1 MIAYFDCSAGISGD
15 MCIGALVDAGVP
27 LKEIDRR
34 LRALP
39 IRGYS
44 LEEKRVK
51 RASVTATKVDVT
63 VKKSEVRSKK
73 SGVRKWKDIKDVI
86 SKSSLPLHIRQ
97 KGLGIFKRL
106 FDAEGKVHGEACHR
120 THLHE
125 LGAVDCLV
133 DVFGV
138 LIGLSLLGVDK
149 VYSSAINLGSG
160 SVSTEHGLLPV
171 PAPATAEIIKGV
183 PVYSSGIPFE
193 LTTPTGAAIVQELS
207 TAFGA
212 MPLMKVQKVG
222 YGAGRRDIRELPNVL
237 RIFIGEDASRI
248 GPVVQKVTVI
258 ETNIDDMNPQLYEH
272 VTAMLFGSGALDAY
286 LTQVIMKK
294 GRPGVLLTVLCH
306 EEKAAD
312 IAEVLFRETTTIGV
326 RFYEGSRKVL
336 ARRMQKIDTGFGKI
350 SVKVATLPDGTV
362 KPVPEYEDCR
372 MLAEKHGI
380 PLIEVMRKIQ
390 RAVIRQ
396 SGKTS

>member
-27 LKEIDRR
+27 LKEIDRG
-34 LRALP
+34 LRALS

-51 RASVTATKVDVT
+51 RASVSATKVDVT
-63 VKKSEVRSKK
+63 VKKSE
-73 SGVRKWKDIKDVI
+73 VRKWKDIKDVI
-86 SKSSLPLHIRQ
+86 SKSSLPLDIKQ
-97 KGLGIFKRL
+97 KGLRIFRRL
-106 FDAEGKVHGEACHR
+106 FDAEGKVHGEAYYR

-133 DVFGV
+133 DVFGA
-138 LIGLSLLGVDK
+138 LIGLSILGVDK

-183 PVYSSGIPFE
+183 SAYSSGIPFE
-193 LTTPTGAAIVQELS
+193 LTTPTGAAIVRELS
-207 TAFGA
+207 TSFGT
-212 MPLMKVQKVG
+212 MPLMKVREVG
-222 YGAGRRDIRELPNVL
+222 YGAGRKDIRELPNVL
-237 RIFIGEDASRI
+237 RLFLGEDASQT
-248 GPVVQKVTVI
+248 GPEVQKVTVI
-258 ETNIDDMNPQLYEH
+258 ETNIDDMSPQLYGH
-272 VTAMLFGSGALDAY
+272 VMARLFDSGALDAY

-306 EEKAAD
+306 EEKTAE

-336 ARRMQKIDTGFGKI
+336 ARRMRKIDTGLGKI
-350 SVKVATLPDGTV
+350 AVKVATLPDGTV
-362 KPVPEYEDCR
+362 KPAPEYEDCR
-372 MLAEKHGI
+372 MLALKHGI
-380 PLIEVMRKIQ
+380 PLIEVMRKIH
-390 RAVIRQ
+390 RTVIRQ
-396 SGKTS
+396 SGETP